1 MYANIATASAPR
13 DLHDRIYAGEVLLF
27 GKLAPMRQLVDFTRA
42 FLEDAFA
49 PFVPV
54 EIHRHL
60 SHQQQTESFAQ
71 RQRDFAR
78 APEVKRLWRELFETT
93 GLDAQ
98 GLARDA
104 LYLRFQ
110 PHQDQGASIPRARTT
125 STIAFHRDTWGS
137 NLYAQTNW
145 WAPVY
150 DISAGRTFAIYPSL
164 WDRAV
169 ANTSGEFDLPG
180 LIERAKAGGRN
191 ANDADAAIPHL
202 TEQPV
207 AEAVPVVISPGEI
220 IAFSSA
226 HAHAG
231 VPNSTGLTRISLE
244 TRTLW
249 IDDVRSGR
257 GAPNVDGHA
266 RWMSPGMFRR
276 VSDGVPLHE
285 LLGMD
290 RIEPFAGP
298 FPMRTHTT
306 IDDTVD
312 C

>member
-1 MYANIATASAPR
+1 MYTGIEGPLTPR
-13 DLHDRIYAGEVLLF
+13 DFHDRIYAGEILRIAGLT
-27 GKLAPMRQLVDFTRA
+27 PMRELVTFARA

-49 PFVPV
+49 PYVPI

-60 SHQQQTESFAQ
+60 SHQEQTESFAR

-78 APEVKRLWRELFETT
+78 APEVKRLWRDVFEAA
-93 GLDAQ
+93 GLDAHE
-98 GLARDA
+98 LARDS

-110 PHQDQGASIPRARTT
+110 PHQDRDAAVPRARTT
-125 STIAFHRDTWGS
+125 ATIAFHRDTWGS

-145 WAPVY
+145 WAPIY
-150 DISAGRTFAIYPSL
+150 DIDAGRTFAMYPSL
-164 WDRAV
+164 WDRPV
-169 ANTSGEFDLPG
+169 ANTSATFDLMAV
-180 LIERAKAGGRN
+180 IERSKAGGRN

-202 TEQPV
+202 TEQLE
-207 AEAVPVVISPGEI
+207 AEAFPVVIAPGEV

-249 IDDVRSGR
+249 IDDVGSGR
-257 GAPNVDGHA
+257 GAPNLDGHA

-276 VSDGVPLHE
+276 VSDEKPLNE
-285 LLGMD
+285 MLGLN

-298 FPMRTHTT
+298 FPAAMPSAAEPA
-306 IDDTVD
+306 
-312 C
+312 